1 MSLTDLKI
9 KHLKAPD
16 TGQKTYYD
24 SPLPDFGVRVSQGGT
39 KTFVVLY
46 GRERRRR
53 SLERYPELS
62 LSKAHLPA
70 KQAQVD
76 ITLDQQN
83 PRSALRTVSFVLAR
97 DKFWPTPPPELGS
110 RLIVS

>member
-9 KHLKAPD
+9 KRLKAPD

-46 GRERRRR
+46 DRERRRR

-70 KQAQVD
+70 RQA
-76 ITLDQQN
+76 
-83 PRSALRTVSFVLAR
+83 
-97 DKFWPTPPPELGS
+97 
-110 RLIVS
+110 